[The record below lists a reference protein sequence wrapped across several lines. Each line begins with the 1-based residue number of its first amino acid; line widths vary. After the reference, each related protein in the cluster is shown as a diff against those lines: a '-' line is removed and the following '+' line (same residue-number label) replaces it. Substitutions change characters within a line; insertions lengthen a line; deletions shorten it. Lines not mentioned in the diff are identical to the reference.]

1 MSLSLARLDLT
12 QVFCD
17 VDDFYGEFEQFCE
30 RATPRLPC
38 DGQAKSYQSRLSI
51 SEVMTILIA
60 FHGSGYR
67 TFKDF
72 YIGKVLSHWQD
83 AFPDLVSYGRF
94 VELMPWS
101 FTALA
106 SFLNTQ
112 CLGEIT
118 GVSFIDS
125 TSVSVCHVKRA
136 KAHKTFKGLAGW
148 GKSSVGWYFGFKLHL
163 IINDHGELLAAAL
176 TPGNTDDRKPVP
188 EMSKDLVGKL
198 FGDRG
203 YISHA
208 LFESLWERG
217 LELITK
223 RRKNMKNSLMPL
235 LDKILLRKRPIIE
248 TVNDQLKNICQI
260 EHSRHRSPFNFLVN
274 LVAGLVAYSYHPDK
288 PSLGIPDYELKALPQ
303 AAF

>member
-12 QVFCD
+12 QIFCD
-17 VDDFYGEFEQFCE
+17 VDDFYCKFERLCE
-30 RATPRLPC
+30 RNSARLPYQ
-38 DGQAKSYQSRLSI
+38 GQAKGYQSRLSI
-51 SEVMTILIA
+51 SEVMTIVIA

-72 YIGKVLSHWQD
+72 YTNKVLPEWRD
-83 AFPDLVSYGRF
+83 AFPNLVSYGRF

-101 FTALA
+101 FMALV
-106 SFLNTQ
+106 SFLNTH
-112 CLGEIT
+112 CLGETT
-118 GVSFIDS
+118 GISFIDS

-136 KAHKTFKGLAGW
+136 KVHKTFKGVAGW

-163 IINDHGELLAAAL
+163 IINHQGELLSVAL

-188 EMSKDLVGKL
+188 QMTQNLIGKL

-203 YISHA
+203 YVSQA
-208 LFESLWERG
+208 LFEALFERG

-235 LDKILLRKRPIIE
+235 LDKILLRKRPLIE
-248 TVNDQLKNICQI
+248 TVNGQLKNLCQI

-274 LVAGLVAYSYHPDK
+274 LVSGLIAYTYHPDK
-288 PSLGIPDYELKALPQ
+288 PSLGIPNEHLNALPQ